1 MPQPTYRDV
10 YINRPLTNISVAFQ
24 QVDRNYIAGSVFP
37 QVPVN
42 RQGDLYYKYVMDDW
56 FRSMAGVRAPAT
68 ESPGA
73 GWDITSDQ
81 YYANVYAVHKDVD
94 DQTRANADTVFDMD
108 RDATQFVT
116 TNLLLKRDLLFY
128 SSFMGTGI
136 WTGGT
141 GGATDQAGVVS
152 GPTANQFIQFDQA
165 GSDPV
170 NVIAKQA
177 LSMQRQTGMS
187 PNTMVV
193 GPSVLLALRN
203 HAAILDRI
211 KYTQRGIVTTDLLAS
226 LFDVDTILVTN
237 AVQNTAQKGQ
247 TLNMSFLADKSIL
260 LCYAAPNPG
269 LMQPSAGYIFT
280 WTGLLGAGAY
290 GTRIKRF
297 RLERIESDRIEGEMA
312 FAMKVVAPQLGVY
325 FSAVTA

>member
-10 YINRPLTNISVAFQ
+10 YVNRPLTNLSIAYQ
-24 QVDRNYIAGSVFP
+24 QADRNYIADSIFP

-73 GWDITSDQ
+73 GWDITTDQ

-94 DQTRANADTVFDMD
+94 DQTRANADTVFDLD
-108 RDATQFVT
+108 RDATLFVT
-116 TNLLLKRDLLFY
+116 SNLLLKRDILFY

-141 GGATDQAGVVS
+141 GGATDQAGVAS
-152 GPTANQFIQFDQA
+152 APAANQFLQFNQS

-170 NVIAKQA
+170 NLIATQA
-177 LSMQRQTGMS
+177 LSIQRQTGLS
-187 PNTMVV
+187 PNTLVM
-193 GPSVLLALRN
+193 GPSVLQALRN

-211 KYTQRGIVTTDLLAS
+211 KYTQRGIVTTDLLAA
-226 LFDVDTILVTN
+226 LFDVDTILVTQG
-237 AVQNTAQKGQ
+237 VQNTAQKGQ
-247 TLNMSFLADKSIL
+247 PISMNWLADKTML
-260 LCYAAPNPG
+260 LAYAAPNPG

-290 GTRIKRF
+290 GTRMKRF
-297 RLERIESDRIEGEMA
+297 RIERIESDRIEGEMA
-312 FAMKVVAPQLGVY
+312 FAMKVVAPQLGV
-325 FSAVTA
+325 FFNSVVA

>member
-10 YINRPLTNISVAFQ
+10 YVNRPLTNLSVAFQ
-24 QVDRNYIAGSVFP
+24 QVDRNYIAADVFP

-68 ESPGA
+68 ESPGS
-73 GWDITSDQ
+73 GWDITTDQ
-81 YYANVYAVHKDVD
+81 YYANVYAVHKDID

-108 RDATQFVT
+108 RDATLFVT
-116 TNLLLKRDLLFY
+116 TNLLLKRDILFY
-128 SSFMGTGI
+128 SNFMGTGI

-141 GGATDQAGVVS
+141 GGATDQAGVAS
-152 GPTANQFIQFDQA
+152 APGTNQFLQFNQS

-170 NVIAKQA
+170 NTIQTQA
-177 LSMQRQTGMS
+177 LSIQRQTGLK
-187 PNTMVV
+187 PNVLV
-193 GPSVLLALRN
+193 IGPSVLQALRN

-211 KYTQRGIVTTDLLAS
+211 KYTQRGIVTVDLLAG
-226 LFDVDTILVTN
+226 LFEVDRVLVTLG
-237 AVQNTAQKGQ
+237 VQNTAQKGQ
-247 TLNMSFLADKSIL
+247 TLNMSFLADKSML
-260 LCYAAPNPG
+260 LAYVAPAPG

-290 GTRIKRF
+290 GTRVKRF
-297 RLERIESDRIEGEMA
+297 RLERIESDRVEGEMA
-312 FAMKVVAPQLGVY
+312 FALKVVAPQLACY
-325 FSAVTA
+325 FSAVVP